1 MKTIRE
7 YFYSP
12 EMTAEEFDAKIEEED
27 ALWKAIEEN
36 EDFDLEG
43 WAQSHGVDLE
53 ARDDQ
58 TGELVFTLWAWDM
71 DKE

>member
-1 MKTIRE
+1 MMTIRE

-12 EMTAEEFDAKIEEED
+12 EMTVEEFDAKAEEEY
-27 ALWKAIEEN
+27 ALWEAIEKDEN
-36 EDFDLEG
+36 FDLEG
-43 WAQSHGVDLE
+43 WAQSHGVNLE

-71 DKE
+71 DEG

>member
-12 EMTAEEFDAKIEEED
+12 EMTVEEYDAKIEEED
-27 ALWKAIEEN
+27 ALWKAIEED
-36 EDFDLEG
+36 EDFDLEA
-43 WAQSHGVDLE
+43 WAQSHNVDLE

-71 DKE
+71 DEG